1 MSIFEVQKVMVP
13 EPSIAFENQL
23 IKNYMEKTSTNV
35 WDSCLQIIK
44 DNIPNQSFKTWFEP
58 IKPLRLEGSI
68 LTIQVPSLFFY
79 EWLEEHYVGLLR
91 KTIKKHLGEE
101 GRLEYNIVVEK
112 SSANKP
118 YTTNMPSSG
127 NGAEGKNQS
136 IPMPVA
142 LNKDIKNPFVIPGLK
157 KLQVDPQLN
166 PNYTF
171 DSFIEGDCNRLAR
184 SAGYAVAGKPGGTS
198 FNPLMIYGGV
208 GLGKTHL
215 AQAIGNEIK
224 RNIPDKLVIYV
235 SCEKFCQQFV
245 DSLKNNTIND
255 FVNFYQAMDVI
266 IMDDVHNFAG
276 KEKTQDIFFHIFNHL
291 HQAGKQVILTSDK
304 PPKDLAGLEERL
316 LSRFKWGLSADLQI
330 PDLETR
336 MAILKKKMYQDGI
349 ELTGDVIEYVA
360 HNIDNNV
367 RELEGAL
374 VSLLAQATLNRKE
387 IDLNLAK
394 QMLKNFIKNSSKE
407 ISMEYI
413 QKLVCEYFEVPV
425 EMVKSK
431 TRKREIVQAR
441 QISMYLA
448 KSHTKTSLKSI
459 GAFFGGRDH
468 STVIY
473 ACQTVEDLIDTD
485 KKFKAYVADIQK
497 KLKMS

>member
-1 MSIFEVQKVMVP
+1 V
-13 EPSIAFENQL
+13 
-23 IKNYMEKTSTNV
+23 
-35 WDSCLQIIK
+35 
-44 DNIPNQSFKTWFEP
+44 
-58 IKPLRLEGSI
+58 

-91 KTIKKHLGEE
+91 KTVKKQLGEE

-112 SSANKP
+112 SSTTIP
-118 YTTNMPSSG
+118 FTTNMPSNG

-136 IPMPVA
+136 MPMPVA

-166 PNYTF
+166 ANYTF
-171 DSFIEGDCNRLAR
+171 ENFVEGDCNRLAR
-184 SAGYAVAGKPGGTS
+184 SAGYAVAAKSGGTS
-198 FNPLMIYGGV
+198 FNPLMVYGGV

-224 RNIPDKLVIYV
+224 RSMPDKLVLYV
-235 SCEKFCQQFV
+235 SCEKFTQQFV
-245 DSLKNNTIND
+245 DALKNNNIND
-255 FVNFYQAMDVI
+255 FVNFYQAMDVL

-291 HQAGKQVILTSDK
+291 HQSGKQLIVTSDK
-304 PPKDLAGLEERL
+304 APKDLAGLEERL
-316 LSRFKWGLSADLQI
+316 LSRFKWGLSADLQV

-336 MAILKKKMYQDGI
+336 MAILKKKMYADGI
-349 ELTGDVIEYVA
+349 DLPGEVIEYVA

-367 RELEGAL
+367 RELEGAM
-374 VSLLAQATLNRKE
+374 VSLLAQSTLNRKE

-394 QMLKNFIKNSSKE
+394 SMLKNFIKNASKE
-407 ISMEYI
+407 ISMDYI
-413 QKLVCEYFEVPV
+413 QKLVCEYFEVPI
-425 EMVKSK
+425 EMVKSQ

-441 QISMYLA
+441 QISMYLS

-485 KKFKAYVADIQK
+485 KKFKGYVADIQK

>member
-1 MSIFEVQKVMVP
+1 
-13 EPSIAFENQL
+13 
-23 IKNYMEKTSTNV
+23 MEKTSTHV
-35 WDSCLQIIK
+35 WNNCLQIIK
-44 DNIPNQSFKTWFEP
+44 DNIPAQSFKTWFEP
-58 IKPLRLEGSI
+58 IKALRLEGNI

-91 KTIKKHLGEE
+91 KTVKKQLGEE

-112 SSANKP
+112 SSTSIP
-118 YTTNMPSSG
+118 YTTNMPSNG

-136 IPMPVA
+136 MPMPIS
-142 LNKDIKNPFVIPGLK
+142 LNKDIKNPFIIPGLK

-166 PNYTF
+166 QNYTF
-171 DSFIEGDCNRLAR
+171 ENFIEGDCNRLAR

-198 FNPLMIYGGV
+198 FNPLMIYGSV

-224 RNIPDKLVIYV
+224 RTLTDKLVLYV
-235 SCEKFCQQFV
+235 SCEKFTQQFV
-245 DSLKNNTIND
+245 DALKNNNIND
-255 FVNFYQAMDVI
+255 FVNFYQAMDVL

-291 HQAGKQVILTSDK
+291 HQSGKQLIVTSDK
-304 PPKDLAGLEERL
+304 APKDLSGLEERL

-336 MAILKKKMYQDGI
+336 MAILNKKMYSDGI
-349 ELTGDVIEYVA
+349 ELPSEVIEYVA

-367 RELEGAL
+367 RELEGAM
-374 VSLLAQATLNRKE
+374 VSLLAQSTLNKKE

-394 QMLKNFIKNSSKE
+394 SMLKNFIKNSSKE

-413 QKLVCEYFEVPV
+413 QNLVCEYFEVPID
-425 EMVKSK
+425 MVKSK

-441 QISMYLA
+441 QISMYLT
-448 KSHTKTSLKSI
+448 KLHTKTSLKSI

-473 ACQTVEDLIDTD
+473 ACQTVDDLIDTD
-485 KKFKAYVADIQK
+485 KKFKGYVADIQK

>member
-1 MSIFEVQKVMVP
+1 
-13 EPSIAFENQL
+13 
-23 IKNYMEKTSTNV
+23 MEKTSSHV
-35 WDSCLQIIK
+35 WNNCLQIIK
-44 DNIPNQSFKTWFEP
+44 DNIPAQSFKTWFEP
-58 IKPLRLEGSI
+58 IKALRLEGNV

-91 KTIKKHLGEE
+91 KTVKKQLGED

-112 SSANKP
+112 SSTSIP
-118 YTTNMPSSG
+118 YTTNMPSNG

-136 IPMPVA
+136 MPMPIS

-166 PNYTF
+166 QNYTF
-171 DSFIEGDCNRLAR
+171 ENFIEGDCNRLAR

-215 AQAIGNEIK
+215 VQAIGNEIK
-224 RNIPDKLVIYV
+224 RTLTDKLVLYV
-235 SCEKFCQQFV
+235 SCEKFTQQFV
-245 DSLKNNTIND
+245 DALKNNNIND
-255 FVNFYQAMDVI
+255 FVNFYQAMDVL

-291 HQAGKQVILTSDK
+291 HQSGKQLIIASDK
-304 PPKDLAGLEERL
+304 PPKDLSGLEERL

-336 MAILKKKMYQDGI
+336 MAILNKKMYFDGI
-349 ELTGDVIEYVA
+349 ELPSEVIEYVA

-367 RELEGAL
+367 RELEGAM
-374 VSLLAQATLNRKE
+374 VSLLAQSTLNKKE

-394 QMLKNFIKNSSKE
+394 SMLKNFIKNSSKE

-413 QKLVCEYFEVPV
+413 QKLVCEYFEVPI

-441 QISMYLA
+441 QISMYLS
-448 KSHTKTSLKSI
+448 KLHTKTSLKSI

-473 ACQTVEDLIDTD
+473 ACQTVDDLIDTD
-485 KKFKAYVADIQK
+485 KKFKGYVADIQK

>member
-1 MSIFEVQKVMVP
+1 
-13 EPSIAFENQL
+13 
-23 IKNYMEKTSTNV
+23 MEKTCTSV
-35 WDSCLQIIK
+35 WENCLQIIK
-44 DNIPNQSFKTWFEP
+44 DNIPAQSFKTWFEP
-58 IKPLRLEGSI
+58 IIPLRLEASV

-91 KTIKKHLGEE
+91 KTIKKHLGDT

-112 SSANKP
+112 SSSKKP
-118 YTTNMPSSG
+118 YTTNLPSSG
-127 NGAEGKNQS
+127 NGAEGKSQS

-171 DSFIEGDCNRLAR
+171 DNFIEGDCNRLAR
-184 SAGYAVAGKPGGTS
+184 SAGYAVSAKPGGTS

-215 AQAIGNEIK
+215 AQAIGNEVK
-224 RNIPDKLVIYV
+224 RNMPDKLVIYV

-255 FVNFYQAMDVI
+255 FVNFYQAMDII

-276 KEKTQDIFFHIFNHL
+276 KDKTQDIFFHIFNHL
-291 HQAGKQVILTSDK
+291 HQSGKQLIITSDK

-316 LSRFKWGLSADLQI
+316 LSRFKWGLSADLSV
-330 PDLETR
+330 PDIETR

-349 ELTGDVIEYVA
+349 ELPNDVIEYVA
-360 HNIDNNV
+360 NNIDNNV
-367 RELEGAL
+367 RELEGAM
-374 VSLLAQATLNRKE
+374 VSLLAQSTLNKKE
-387 IDLNLAK
+387 IDLALAK
-394 QMLKNFIKNSSKE
+394 QMLKNFIKNTSKE

-485 KKFKAYVADIQK
+485 KKFKAYVQDIQK

>member
-1 MSIFEVQKVMVP
+1 
-13 EPSIAFENQL
+13 
-23 IKNYMEKTSTNV
+23 MEKTCTHV
-35 WDSCLQIIK
+35 WNNCLQIIK
-44 DNIPNQSFKTWFEP
+44 DNIPAQSFKTWFEP
-58 IKPLRLEGSI
+58 INALRLEGNI

-91 KTIKKHLGEE
+91 KTVKNQLGEE

-112 SSANKP
+112 SSTSIP
-118 YTTNMPSSG
+118 YTTNMPSNG

-136 IPMPVA
+136 MPMPIS
-142 LNKDIKNPFVIPGLK
+142 LNKDIKNPFIIPGLK

-166 PNYTF
+166 QNYTF
-171 DSFIEGDCNRLAR
+171 DNFIEGDCNRLAR
-184 SAGYAVAGKPGGTS
+184 SAGYAVAAKPGGTS
-198 FNPLMIYGGV
+198 FNPLMIYGSV

-224 RNIPDKLVIYV
+224 RTLTDKLVLYV
-235 SCEKFCQQFV
+235 SCEKFTQQFV
-245 DSLKNNTIND
+245 DALKNNNIND
-255 FVNFYQAMDVI
+255 FVNFYQAMDVL

-291 HQAGKQVILTSDK
+291 HQSGKQLIITSDK
-304 PPKDLAGLEERL
+304 APKDLSGLEERL

-336 MAILKKKMYQDGI
+336 MAILNKKMYSDGI
-349 ELTGDVIEYVA
+349 ELPSEVIEYVA

-367 RELEGAL
+367 RELEGAM
-374 VSLLAQATLNRKE
+374 VSLLAQSTLNKKE

-394 QMLKNFIKNSSKE
+394 SMLKNFIKNSSKE

-413 QKLVCEYFEVPV
+413 QALVCEYFEVPI

-448 KSHTKTSLKSI
+448 KLHTKTSLKSI

-473 ACQTVEDLIDTD
+473 ACQTVDDLIDTD

-497 KLKMS
+497 KIKMS

>member
-1 MSIFEVQKVMVP
+1 
-13 EPSIAFENQL
+13 
-23 IKNYMEKTSTNV
+23 MEKTCTQV
-35 WDSCLQIIK
+35 WNNCLQIIK
-44 DNIPNQSFKTWFEP
+44 DNIPAQSFKTWFEP
-58 IKPLRLEGSI
+58 IKALKLEGNI

-91 KTIKKHLGEE
+91 KTVKKQLGEE

-112 SSANKP
+112 SSTSIP
-118 YTTNMPSSG
+118 YTTNMPSNG

-136 IPMPVA
+136 MPMPVS

-166 PNYTF
+166 QNYTF
-171 DSFIEGDCNRLAR
+171 ENFIEGDCNRLAR

-224 RNIPDKLVIYV
+224 RNLTDKLVLYV
-235 SCEKFCQQFV
+235 SCEKFTQQFV
-245 DSLKNNTIND
+245 DALKNNNIND
-255 FVNFYQAMDVI
+255 FVNFYQAMDVL

-291 HQAGKQVILTSDK
+291 HQSGKQLIITSDK
-304 PPKDLAGLEERL
+304 APKDLSGLEERL
-316 LSRFKWGLSADLQI
+316 LSRFKWGLSADLQV

-336 MAILKKKMYQDGI
+336 MAILNKKMYSDGI
-349 ELTGDVIEYVA
+349 ELPSEVIEYVA

-367 RELEGAL
+367 RELEGAM
-374 VSLLAQATLNRKE
+374 VSLLAQSTLNKKE

-394 QMLKNFIKNSSKE
+394 SMLKNFIKNSSKE

-413 QKLVCEYFEVPV
+413 QKLVCEYFEVPI
-425 EMVKSK
+425 EMVKSQ

-448 KSHTKTSLKSI
+448 KLHTKTSLKSI

-473 ACQTVEDLIDTD
+473 ACQTVDDLIDTD
-485 KKFKAYVADIQK
+485 KKFKGYVADIQK

>member
-1 MSIFEVQKVMVP
+1 
-13 EPSIAFENQL
+13 
-23 IKNYMEKTSTNV
+23 MEKTSTSV
-35 WDSCLQIIK
+35 WNNCLQIIK
-44 DNIPNQSFKTWFEP
+44 DNIPAQSFKTWFEP
-58 IKPLRLEGSI
+58 INALRLEGNV

-91 KTIKKHLGEE
+91 KTVKKQLGDE

-112 SSANKP
+112 SSNNKP
-118 YTTNMPSSG
+118 YTTNMPSNG

-142 LNKDIKNPFVIPGLK
+142 LNKDIRNPFIIPGLK
-157 KLQVDPQLN
+157 KLHVDPQLN
-166 PNYTF
+166 PNYSF

-198 FNPLMIYGGV
+198 FNPLMLYGGV

-224 RNIPDKLVIYV
+224 QVMPDKLVLYV
-235 SCEKFCQQFV
+235 SCEKFTQQFV
-245 DSLKNNTIND
+245 DALKNNNIND
-255 FVNFYQAMDVI
+255 FVNFYQAMDVL

-291 HQAGKQVILTSDK
+291 HQSGKQLIVTSDK
-304 PPKDLAGLEERL
+304 APKDLAGLEERL

-336 MAILKKKMYQDGI
+336 MAILKKKMYTDGI
-349 ELTGDVIEYVA
+349 ELPGEVIEYVA

-367 RELEGAL
+367 RELEGAMI
-374 VSLLAQATLNRKE
+374 SLLAQSTLNKKE
-387 IDLNLAK
+387 IDLALAK
-394 QMLKNFIKNSSKE
+394 SMLKNFVKNTSRE
-407 ISMEYI
+407 ISMEFI

-459 GAFFGGRDH
+459 GQFFGGRDH

-485 KKFKAYVADIQK
+485 KKFKAYVQDIQK

>member
-1 MSIFEVQKVMVP
+1 
-13 EPSIAFENQL
+13 
-23 IKNYMEKTSTNV
+23 MEKTCTQIWN
-35 WDSCLQIIK
+35 DCLQIIK
-44 DNIPNQSFKTWFEP
+44 DNIPAQSFKTWFEP
-58 IKPLRLEGSI
+58 IKALRLEGNV

-91 KTIKKHLGEE
+91 KTVKKQLGEE

-112 SSANKP
+112 SSNNIP
-118 YTTNMPSSG
+118 YTTNMPSNG

-136 IPMPVA
+136 MPMPIS

-166 PNYTF
+166 QNYTF
-171 DSFIEGDCNRLAR
+171 ENFIEGDCNRLAR

-224 RNIPDKLVIYV
+224 RTLTDKLVLYV
-235 SCEKFCQQFV
+235 SCEKFTQQFV
-245 DSLKNNTIND
+245 DALKNNNIND
-255 FVNFYQAMDVI
+255 FVNFYQAMDVL

-291 HQAGKQVILTSDK
+291 HQSGKQLIITSDK
-304 PPKDLAGLEERL
+304 APKDLSGLEERL

-336 MAILKKKMYQDGI
+336 MAILKKKMYSDGI
-349 ELTGDVIEYVA
+349 ELPGEVIEYVA

-367 RELEGAL
+367 RELEGAM
-374 VSLLAQATLNRKE
+374 VSLLAQSTLNKKE

-394 QMLKNFIKNSSKE
+394 SMLKNFIKNSSKE

-413 QKLVCEYFEVPV
+413 QKLVCEYFEVPI

-448 KSHTKTSLKSI
+448 KLHTKTSLKSI

-473 ACQTVEDLIDTD
+473 ACQTVDDLIDTD
-485 KKFKAYVADIQK
+485 KKFKGYVADIQK

>member
-1 MSIFEVQKVMVP
+1 
-13 EPSIAFENQL
+13 
-23 IKNYMEKTSTNV
+23 MEKTCTSVWTN
-35 WDSCLQIIK
+35 CLQIIK
-44 DNIPNQSFKTWFEP
+44 DNIPTQSFKTWFEP
-58 IKPLRLEGSI
+58 IIPLRLEDSI

-91 KTIKKHLGEE
+91 KTIKKQLGDT

-112 SSANKP
+112 SSSQKP
-118 YTTNMPSSG
+118 YTTNIPSSG
-127 NGAEGKNQS
+127 NGAEGKTQS
-136 IPMPVA
+136 IPMPIA

-171 DSFIEGDCNRLAR
+171 ENFIEGDCNRLAR
-184 SAGYAVAGKPGGTS
+184 SAGYAVGAKPGGTS

-215 AQAIGNEIK
+215 AQAIGNEVK
-224 RNIPDKLVIYV
+224 KTLPDKLVIYV

-255 FVNFYQAMDVI
+255 FVNFYQAMDII

-291 HQAGKQVILTSDK
+291 HQSGKQLILTSDK

-316 LSRFKWGLSADLQI
+316 LSRFKWGLSADLSV
-330 PDLETR
+330 PDMETR

-349 ELTGDVIEYVA
+349 ELPNDVIEYVA
-360 HNIDNNV
+360 NNIDNNV
-367 RELEGAL
+367 RELEGAM
-374 VSLLAQATLNRKE
+374 VSLLAQSTLNKKE
-387 IDLNLAK
+387 IDLALAK
-394 QMLKNFIKNSSKE
+394 QMLKNFIKNTSKE

-485 KKFKAYVADIQK
+485 KKFKAYVHDIQK

>member
-1 MSIFEVQKVMVP
+1 
-13 EPSIAFENQL
+13 
-23 IKNYMEKTSTNV
+23 MEKTCTQV

-44 DNIPNQSFKTWFEP
+44 DNIPAQSFKTWFEP
-58 IKPLRLEGSI
+58 IKALRLEGNV

-91 KTIKKHLGEE
+91 KTVKKQLGDE

-112 SSANKP
+112 SSTTIP
-118 YTTNMPSSG
+118 FTTNMPSNG

-136 IPMPVA
+136 MPMPVA

-171 DSFIEGDCNRLAR
+171 ENFVEGDCNRLAR
-184 SAGYAVAGKPGGTS
+184 SAGYAVAAKPGGTS

-224 RNIPDKLVIYV
+224 RSMPDKLVLYV
-235 SCEKFCQQFV
+235 SCEKFTQQFV
-245 DSLKNNTIND
+245 DALKNNNIND
-255 FVNFYQAMDVI
+255 FVNFYQAMDVL

-291 HQAGKQVILTSDK
+291 HQSGKQLIVTSDK
-304 PPKDLAGLEERL
+304 APKDLAGLEERL
-316 LSRFKWGLSADLQI
+316 LSRFKWGLSADLQV

-336 MAILKKKMYQDGI
+336 MAILKKKMYADGI
-349 ELTGDVIEYVA
+349 DLPSEVIEYVA

-367 RELEGAL
+367 RELEGAM
-374 VSLLAQATLNRKE
+374 VSLLAQSTLNKKE

-394 QMLKNFIKNSSKE
+394 SMLKNFIKNASKE
-407 ISMEYI
+407 ISMDYI
-413 QKLVCEYFEVPV
+413 QKLVCEYFEVPI
-425 EMVKSK
+425 EMVKSQ

>member
-1 MSIFEVQKVMVP
+1 
-13 EPSIAFENQL
+13 
-23 IKNYMEKTSTNV
+23 MEKTCTSV
-35 WDSCLQIIK
+35 WASCLQIIK
-44 DNIPNQSFKTWFEP
+44 DNIPTQSFKTWFEP
-58 IKPLRLEGSI
+58 IIPLRLEESV

-91 KTIKKHLGEE
+91 KTIKKHLGDS

-112 SSANKP
+112 SSSKMP
-118 YTTNMPSSG
+118 YTTNLPSSG
-127 NGAEGKNQS
+127 NGAEGKSQS
-136 IPMPVA
+136 IPMPMA

-171 DSFIEGDCNRLAR
+171 ENFIEGDCNRLAR
-184 SAGYAVAGKPGGTS
+184 SAGYAVGAKPGGTS

-215 AQAIGNEIK
+215 AQAIGNEVK
-224 RNIPDKLVIYV
+224 RTMPDKLVIYV

-255 FVNFYQAMDVI
+255 FVNFYQAMDII

-276 KEKTQDIFFHIFNHL
+276 KDKTQDIFFHIFNHL
-291 HQAGKQVILTSDK
+291 HQSGKQLILTSDK

-316 LSRFKWGLSADLQI
+316 LSRFKWGLSADLSV
-330 PDLETR
+330 PDMETR

-349 ELTGDVIEYVA
+349 ELPNDVIEYVA
-360 HNIDNNV
+360 NNIDNNV
-367 RELEGAL
+367 RELEGAM
-374 VSLLAQATLNRKE
+374 VSLLAQSTLNKKE
-387 IDLNLAK
+387 IDLALAK
-394 QMLKNFIKNSSKE
+394 QMLKNFIKNTSKE

-485 KKFKAYVADIQK
+485 KKFKAYVHDIQK

>member
-1 MSIFEVQKVMVP
+1 
-13 EPSIAFENQL
+13 
-23 IKNYMEKTSTNV
+23 MEKTCTHV
-35 WDSCLQIIK
+35 WNNCLQIIK
-44 DNIPNQSFKTWFEP
+44 DNIPAQSFKTWFEP
-58 IKPLRLEGSI
+58 IKALRLEGNV

-91 KTIKKHLGEE
+91 KTVKKQLGEE

-112 SSANKP
+112 SSNNIP
-118 YTTNMPSSG
+118 YTTNMPSNG

-136 IPMPVA
+136 MPMPIS

-166 PNYTF
+166 QNYTF
-171 DSFIEGDCNRLAR
+171 ENFIEGDCNRLAR

-224 RNIPDKLVIYV
+224 RNLTDKLVLYV
-235 SCEKFCQQFV
+235 SCEKFTQQFV
-245 DSLKNNTIND
+245 DALKNNNIND
-255 FVNFYQAMDVI
+255 FVNFYQAMDVL

-291 HQAGKQVILTSDK
+291 HQSGKQLIITSDK
-304 PPKDLAGLEERL
+304 PPKDLSGLEERL

-336 MAILKKKMYQDGI
+336 MAILNKKMYSDGI
-349 ELTGDVIEYVA
+349 ELPSEVIEYVA

-367 RELEGAL
+367 RELEGAM
-374 VSLLAQATLNRKE
+374 VSLLAQSTLNKKE

-394 QMLKNFIKNSSKE
+394 SMLKNFIKNSSKE

-413 QKLVCEYFEVPV
+413 QKLVCEYFEVPI

-448 KSHTKTSLKSI
+448 KLHTKTSLKSI

-473 ACQTVEDLIDTD
+473 ACQTVDDLIDTD
-485 KKFKAYVADIQK
+485 KKFKGYVADIQK

>member
-1 MSIFEVQKVMVP
+1 
-13 EPSIAFENQL
+13 
-23 IKNYMEKTSTNV
+23 MEKTGTNV
-35 WDSCLQIIK
+35 WISCLQIIK
-44 DNIPNQSFKTWFEP
+44 DNIPAQSFKTWFEP
-58 IKPLRLEGSI
+58 IKALRLEGSV

-91 KTIKKHLGEE
+91 KTIKKQLGDE
-101 GRLEYNIVVEK
+101 GRLEYNIVVDQ
-112 SSANKP
+112 SSSSKP
-118 YTTNMPSSG
+118 YTTNMPSHG
-127 NGAEGKNQS
+127 NGSEGKNQS
-136 IPMPVA
+136 MPIPISI
-142 LNKDIKNPFVIPGLK
+142 NKDIKNPFVIPGLK

-166 PNYTF
+166 QNYTF
-171 DSFIEGDCNRLAR
+171 ESFIEGDCNRLAR

-215 AQAIGNEIK
+215 VHAIGNEIK
-224 RNIPDKLVIYV
+224 RSQSDKLVLYV
-235 SCEKFCQQFV
+235 SSEKFTNQFV
-245 DSLKNNTIND
+245 ESLKQNNIND
-255 FVNFYQAMDVI
+255 FVNFYQAMDVL
-266 IMDDVHNFAG
+266 IMDDVHNLTG

-291 HQAGKQVILTSDK
+291 HQSGKQIILASDK
-304 PPKDLAGLEERL
+304 APKDLAGLEERL

-330 PDLETR
+330 PDIETR
-336 MAILKKKMYQDGI
+336 MAILKKKTYQDGI
-349 ELTGDVIEYVA
+349 ELPDEVVEYVA

-367 RELEGAL
+367 RELEGAM
-374 VSLLAQATLNRKE
+374 VSLLAQSTLNRKE

-394 QMLKNFIKNSSKE
+394 QMLKNFIKNTNKE
-407 ISMEYI
+407 ISMEFI

-425 EMVKSK
+425 EMVKSP

-448 KSHTKTSLKSI
+448 KSHTKSSLKTI
-459 GAFFGGRDH
+459 GQFFGGRDH

-485 KKFKAYVADIQK
+485 KKFKGYVADIQK

>member
-1 MSIFEVQKVMVP
+1 
-13 EPSIAFENQL
+13 
-23 IKNYMEKTSTNV
+23 MEKTSSHV
-35 WDSCLQIIK
+35 WNNCLQIIK
-44 DNIPNQSFKTWFEP
+44 DNIPAQSFKTWFEP
-58 IKPLRLEGSI
+58 IKALRLEGNV

-91 KTIKKHLGEE
+91 KTVKKQLGED

-112 SSANKP
+112 SSTSIP
-118 YTTNMPSSG
+118 YTTNMPSNG

-136 IPMPVA
+136 MPMPIS

-166 PNYTF
+166 QNYTF
-171 DSFIEGDCNRLAR
+171 ENFIEGDCNRLAR

-215 AQAIGNEIK
+215 VQAIGNEIK
-224 RNIPDKLVIYV
+224 RTLTDKLVLYV
-235 SCEKFCQQFV
+235 SCEKFTQQFV
-245 DSLKNNTIND
+245 DALKNNNIND
-255 FVNFYQAMDVI
+255 FVNFYQAMDVL

-291 HQAGKQVILTSDK
+291 HQSGKQLIITSDK
-304 PPKDLAGLEERL
+304 APKDLSGLEERL
-316 LSRFKWGLSADLQI
+316 LSRFKWGLTADLQI

-336 MAILKKKMYQDGI
+336 MAILNKKMYFDGI
-349 ELTGDVIEYVA
+349 ELPSEVIEYVA

-367 RELEGAL
+367 RELEGAM
-374 VSLLAQATLNRKE
+374 VSLLAQSTLNKKE

-394 QMLKNFIKNSSKE
+394 SMLKNFIKNSSKE

-413 QKLVCEYFEVPV
+413 QKLVCEYFEVPI

-448 KSHTKTSLKSI
+448 KLHTKTSLKSI

-473 ACQTVEDLIDTD
+473 ACQTVDDLIDTD
-485 KKFKAYVADIQK
+485 KKFKGYVADIQK

>member
-1 MSIFEVQKVMVP
+1 
-13 EPSIAFENQL
+13 
-23 IKNYMEKTSTNV
+23 MEKTSAFV
-35 WDSCLQIIK
+35 WDNCLQIIK
-44 DNIPNQSFKTWFEP
+44 DNIPTQSFKTWFEP
-58 IKPLRLEGSI
+58 IIPIRLEESV

-79 EWLEEHYVGLLR
+79 EWIEEHYVGLLR
-91 KTIKKHLGEE
+91 KTIKKQLGENA
-101 GRLEYNIVVEK
+101 RLEYNIVVEK
-112 SSANKP
+112 SSSQKP
-118 YTTNMPSSG
+118 YTTNLPSNG
-127 NGAEGKNQS
+127 NGAEGKSQS

-171 DSFIEGDCNRLAR
+171 ENFIEGDCNRLAR
-184 SAGYAVAGKPGGTS
+184 SAGYAVAAKPGGTS
-198 FNPLMIYGGV
+198 FNPLMIYGGS

-215 AQAIGNEIK
+215 AQAIGNEVK
-224 RNIPDKLVIYV
+224 RNMPDKLVIYV

-255 FVNFYQAMDVI
+255 FVNFYQAMDII

-276 KEKTQDIFFHIFNHL
+276 KDKTQDIFFHIFNHL
-291 HQAGKQVILTSDK
+291 HQSGKQLIITSDK
-304 PPKDLAGLEERL
+304 SPKDLAGLEERL
-316 LSRFKWGLSADLQI
+316 LSRFKWGLSADLTI
-330 PDLETR
+330 PDIETR

-349 ELTGDVIEYVA
+349 ELPNDVIEYVA

-367 RELEGAL
+367 RELEGAM
-374 VSLLAQATLNRKE
+374 VSLLAQSTLNKKE
-387 IDLNLAK
+387 IDLALAK
-394 QMLKNFIKNSSKE
+394 QMLKNFIKNTSKE

-425 EMVKSK
+425 EIVKSK

-473 ACQTVEDLIDTD
+473 ACQTVEDLIETD
-485 KKFKAYVADIQK
+485 KKFKAYVNDIQK
-497 KLKMS
+497 KLRMS

>member
-1 MSIFEVQKVMVP
+1 
-13 EPSIAFENQL
+13 
-23 IKNYMEKTSTNV
+23 MEKTGTNV
-35 WDSCLQIIK
+35 WNQCLQIIK
-44 DNIPNQSFKTWFEP
+44 DNIPTQSYKTWFEP
-58 IKPLRLEGSI
+58 IKALRLEGNV

-91 KTIKKHLGEE
+91 KTVKKQLGDE

-112 SSANKP
+112 SSSNKP
-118 YTTNMPSSG
+118 YTTNMPSTG
-127 NGAEGKNQS
+127 NGSEAKYQS
-136 IPMPVA
+136 IPVA
-142 LNKDIKNPFVIPGLK
+142 VTLNKDIKNPFVIPGLK

-166 PNYTF
+166 PNYCF
-171 DSFIEGDCNRLAR
+171 ENFIEGDCNRLAR
-184 SAGYAVAGKPGGTS
+184 SAGYAVAAKPGGTS
-198 FNPLMIYGGV
+198 FNPLLLYGGV

-215 AQAIGNEIK
+215 GQAIGNEIK
-224 RNIPDKLVIYV
+224 RTSPDKLVIYV

-291 HQAGKQVILTSDK
+291 HQSGKQVILTSDK
-304 PPKDLAGLEERL
+304 APKDLAGLEERL
-316 LSRFKWGLSADLQI
+316 LSRFKWGLSADLQV

-336 MAILKKKMYQDGI
+336 MAILKKKMYADGI
-349 ELTGDVIEYVA
+349 ELPSEVIEYVA

-367 RELEGAL
+367 RELEGAM
-374 VSLLAQATLNRKE
+374 VSLLAQSTLNKKD
-387 IDLNLAK
+387 IDLALAK
-394 QMLKNFIKNSSKE
+394 SMLKNFIKHTSRE

-459 GAFFGGRDH
+459 GQFFGGRDH

-485 KKFKAYVADIQK
+485 KKFKNYVQDIQK

>member
-1 MSIFEVQKVMVP
+1 
-13 EPSIAFENQL
+13 
-23 IKNYMEKTSTNV
+23 MEKTCTNV
-35 WDSCLQIIK
+35 WENCLQIIK
-44 DNIPNQSFKTWFEP
+44 DNIPAQSYKTWFEP
-58 IKPLRLEGSI
+58 IKALRLEGNV

-91 KTIKKHLGEE
+91 KTVKKQLGEE

-112 SSANKP
+112 SSTNKP
-118 YTTNMPSSG
+118 YTTNMPSNG
-127 NGAEGKNQS
+127 NGAEAKNQS
-136 IPMPVA
+136 MPVPVA

-166 PNYTF
+166 PNYSF
-171 DSFIEGDCNRLAR
+171 ENFIEGDCNRLAR

-198 FNPLMIYGGV
+198 FNPLMIYGWV
-208 GLGKTHL
+208 GLGQTHL

-224 RNIPDKLVIYV
+224 RSNPDKLVIYV

-291 HQAGKQVILTSDK
+291 HQSGKQVILTSDK
-304 PPKDLAGLEERL
+304 APKDLAGLEERL
-316 LSRFKWGLSADLQI
+316 LSRFKWGLSADLQV

-336 MAILKKKMYQDGI
+336 MAILKKKMYTDGI
-349 ELTGDVIEYVA
+349 ELPGEVIEYVA

-367 RELEGAL
+367 RELEGAM
-374 VSLLAQATLNRKE
+374 VSLLAQSTLNKKE

-394 QMLKNFIKNSSKE
+394 SMLKNFIKNTSKE

-431 TRKREIVQAR
+431 TRKREIVQVR

-448 KSHTKTSLKSI
+448 KNHTKTSLKSI
-459 GAFFGGRDH
+459 GNFFGGRDH

-485 KKFKAYVADIQK
+485 KKFKAYVQDIQK

>member
-1 MSIFEVQKVMVP
+1 
-13 EPSIAFENQL
+13 
-23 IKNYMEKTSTNV
+23 MEKTSSHV
-35 WDSCLQIIK
+35 WNNCLQIIK
-44 DNIPNQSFKTWFEP
+44 DNIPAQSFKTWFEP
-58 IKPLRLEGSI
+58 IKALRLEGNV

-91 KTIKKHLGEE
+91 KTVKKQLGED

-112 SSANKP
+112 SSTSIP
-118 YTTNMPSSG
+118 YTTNMPSNG

-136 IPMPVA
+136 MPMPIS

-166 PNYTF
+166 QNYTF
-171 DSFIEGDCNRLAR
+171 ENFIEGDCNRLAR

-215 AQAIGNEIK
+215 VQAIGNEIK
-224 RNIPDKLVIYV
+224 RTLTDKLVLYV
-235 SCEKFCQQFV
+235 SCEKFTQQFV
-245 DSLKNNTIND
+245 DALKNNNIND
-255 FVNFYQAMDVI
+255 FVNFYQAMDVL

-291 HQAGKQVILTSDK
+291 HQSGKQLIITSDK
-304 PPKDLAGLEERL
+304 APKDLSGLEERL

-336 MAILKKKMYQDGI
+336 MAILNKKMYFDGI
-349 ELTGDVIEYVA
+349 ELPSEVIEYVA

-367 RELEGAL
+367 RELEGAM
-374 VSLLAQATLNRKE
+374 VSLLAQSTLNKKE

-394 QMLKNFIKNSSKE
+394 SMLKNFIKNSSKE

-413 QKLVCEYFEVPV
+413 QKLVCEYFEVPI

-448 KSHTKTSLKSI
+448 KLHTKTSLKSI

-473 ACQTVEDLIDTD
+473 ACQTVDDLIDTD
-485 KKFKAYVADIQK
+485 KKFKGYVADIQK